1 MQMRNLIIFTD
12 IGDTVIDEGTEVRT
26 TPKGVVHR
34 ASCIPEV
41 KETMLH
47 IYERGYTI
55 AMVADAWWSP
65 FTTT

>member
-1 MQMRNLIIFTD
+1 MQMRNLIIFAD

-34 ASCIPEV
+34 ANCIPEA

-47 IYERGYTI
+47 IL
-55 AMVADAWWSP
+55 
-65 FTTT
+65 